1 MNAAFYFPRAAEDLT
16 AYAVER
22 QVGFE
27 QHQGRQF
34 RQPEER
40 NRWIRGILRGM
51 AEVCGADM
59 DAPVRQFDQ
68 RLEDARGCF
77 AVEAL
82 GLPEQ
87 RYTIHSLRRY
97 ADQLDLM
104 NGDQRERMMEVKNL
118 LEDITAY
125 LSWDVFRTGVY
136 DAREQVESRL
146 LRMTARR
153 PIRFTRVLV
162 GGDLDPGGAEFVSGS
177 VHSMDGVRGTE
188 MFQKTAQ
195 EYPER
200 QEWPAICTVYLGGGR
215 EFAVGTID
223 ADELDMAVIR
233 EAGDRFLKQPKV
245 RPVCSRELRVPV
257 CQKADAVSDLAHFPL
272 SAPQKAAS
280 KAHKRKG
287 AER

>member
-1 MNAAFYFPRAAEDLT
+1 MNAAFDFPRAAEALA

-27 QHQGRQF
+27 RHQGLQL

-51 AEVCGADM
+51 ADVCGADQ
-59 DAPVRQFDQ
+59 DAPIRQFDQ
-68 RLEDARGCF
+68 RLEDAHGCF
-77 AVEAL
+77 AVETL

-87 RYTIHSLRRY
+87 RHTIQSLRRY

-118 LEDITAY
+118 LEDITVY
-125 LSWDVFRTGVY
+125 LSWDVSRTGVY
-136 DAREQVESRL
+136 DAREQVESQL

-162 GGDLDPGGAEFVSGS
+162 GGDLDPGGTEFVSGLADS
-177 VHSMDGVRGTE
+177 ADDVRGTE

-200 QEWPAICTVYLGGGR
+200 REWPAICTVYLGGGR

-233 EAGDRFLKQPKV
+233 EAGDRFLKQPEV

-257 CQKADAVSDLAHFPL
+257 HRETKIKS
-272 SAPQKAAS
+272 
-280 KAHKRKG
+280 HKKKE

>member
-1 MNAAFYFPRAAEDLT
+1 MNAAFDFPRAAEALT

-27 QHQGRQF
+27 RHQGLQL

-51 AEVCGADM
+51 ADVCSADQN
-59 DAPVRQFDQ
+59 APIRQFDQ
-68 RLEDARGCF
+68 RLEDAHGCF
-77 AVEAL
+77 AVEVL

-87 RYTIHSLRRY
+87 RHTIQSLRRY
-97 ADQLDLM
+97 ANQLEHMD
-104 NGDQRERMMEVKNL
+104 GDQRERMMEVKNL
-118 LEDITAY
+118 LEDITVY
-125 LSWDVFRTGVY
+125 LSWNVSRTGVY
-136 DAREQVESRL
+136 DAREQVESQL

-162 GGDLDPGGAEFVSGS
+162 GGDLDPGGAEFVSGLADS
-177 VHSMDGVRGTE
+177 ADDVRGTE

-195 EYPER
+195 DYPER
-200 QEWPAICTVYLGGGR
+200 REWPAICTVYLGGGR
-215 EFAVGTID
+215 EFAVGTLD

-233 EAGDRFLKQPKV
+233 EAGDRFLKRPEV

-257 CQKADAVSDLAHFPL
+257 HRETKIKS
-272 SAPQKAAS
+272 
-280 KAHKRKG
+280 HKKRE

>member
-1 MNAAFYFPRAAEDLT
+1 MNAAFDFPRAAEDLT

-27 QHQGRQF
+27 RHQGLQL

-51 AEVCGADM
+51 ADVCGADQ
-59 DAPVRQFDQ
+59 DAPIRQFDQ
-68 RLEDARGCF
+68 RLEDAHGCF
-77 AVEAL
+77 AVETL

-87 RYTIHSLRRY
+87 RHTIQSLRRY

-104 NGDQRERMMEVKNL
+104 NGDQRERMIEVKNL
-118 LEDITAY
+118 LEDITVY
-125 LSWDVFRTGVY
+125 LSWDVSRTGVY
-136 DAREQVESRL
+136 DAREQVESQL

-162 GGDLDPGGAEFVSGS
+162 GGDLDPGGTEFVSGLADS
-177 VHSMDGVRGTE
+177 ADDVRGTE

-200 QEWPAICTVYLGGGR
+200 REWPAICTVYLGGGR

-233 EAGDRFLKQPKV
+233 EAGDRFLKRPEV

-257 CQKADAVSDLAHFPL
+257 HQRANVKLQKRR
-272 SAPQKAAS
+272 AP
-280 KAHKRKG
+280 
-287 AER
+287 ER

>member
-1 MNAAFYFPRAAEDLT
+1 MNAAFDFPRAAEALA

-27 QHQGRQF
+27 RHQGLQL

-51 AEVCGADM
+51 ADVCGADQ
-59 DAPVRQFDQ
+59 DAPIRQFDQ
-68 RLEDARGCF
+68 RLEDAHGCF
-77 AVEAL
+77 AVETL

-87 RYTIHSLRRY
+87 RHTIQSLRRY

-118 LEDITAY
+118 LEDITVY
-125 LSWDVFRTGVY
+125 LSWNVSRTGVY
-136 DAREQVESRL
+136 DAREQVESQL

-162 GGDLDPGGAEFVSGS
+162 GGDLDPGGAEFVSGLADS
-177 VHSMDGVRGTE
+177 ADDVRGTE

-200 QEWPAICTVYLGGGR
+200 REWPAICTVYLGGGR

-233 EAGDRFLKQPKV
+233 ETGDRFLKRPGV
-245 RPVCSRELRVPV
+245 RPVCSRELRVLV
-257 CQKADAVSDLAHFPL
+257 HRETKIKS
-272 SAPQKAAS
+272 
-280 KAHKRKG
+280 HKKRE

>member
-1 MNAAFYFPRAAEDLT
+1 MNEAFDFPRVAENLT

-27 QHQGRQF
+27 RHQGLQL

-51 AEVCGADM
+51 AEVCSVDM
-59 DAPVRQFDQ
+59 DAPVRLLDQ
-68 RLEDARGCF
+68 RLEEAHGCF
-77 AVEAL
+77 AVEML

-87 RYTIHSLRRY
+87 RYTIQSLRQY
-97 ADQLDLM
+97 ADQLERM
-104 NGDQRERMMEVKNL
+104 NGDQRVCMMEVKNL
-118 LEDITAY
+118 LEDITVY
-125 LSWDVFRTGVY
+125 LSWDVSRTGVY
-136 DAREQVESRL
+136 DTREQVESQL

-162 GGDLDPGGAEFVSGS
+162 GGDFDPGGAEFVSGLADS
-177 VHSMDGVRGTE
+177 TDDVRGTE

-215 EFAVGTID
+215 EFAVGTLD

-233 EAGDRFLKQPKV
+233 ETGDRFLKQSGV
-245 RPVCSRELRVPV
+245 RPVCSRELHVPV
-257 CQKADAVSDLAHFPL
+257 CQKANVVSDLAHSPL
-272 SAPQKAAS
+272 SATQKAAG

>member
-1 MNAAFYFPRAAEDLT
+1 MNAAFDFPRAAEDLT

-59 DAPVRQFDQ
+59 DAPVCQFDQ
-68 RLEDARGCF
+68 RLEDAHGCF
-77 AVEAL
+77 AVETL

-87 RYTIHSLRRY
+87 RHTIQSLRRY

-118 LEDITAY
+118 LEDITVY
-125 LSWDVFRTGVY
+125 LSWDVSRTGVY

-162 GGDLDPGGAEFVSGS
+162 GGDLDPGGAEFVSGLADS
-177 VHSMDGVRGTE
+177 ADDVRGTE

-200 QEWPAICTVYLGGGR
+200 REWPAICTVYLGGGR

-233 EAGDRFLKQPKV
+233 EAGDRFLKQPEV

-257 CQKADAVSDLAHFPL
+257 HRETKIKS
-272 SAPQKAAS
+272 
-280 KAHKRKG
+280 HKKKE

>member
-1 MNAAFYFPRAAEDLT
+1 MNAAFDFPRAAEALA

-27 QHQGRQF
+27 RHQGLQL

-51 AEVCGADM
+51 ADVCGADQ
-59 DAPVRQFDQ
+59 DAPIRQFDQ
-68 RLEDARGCF
+68 RLEDAHGCF
-77 AVEAL
+77 AVETL

-87 RYTIHSLRRY
+87 RHTIQSLRRY

-118 LEDITAY
+118 LEDITVY
-125 LSWDVFRTGVY
+125 LSWDVSRTGVY

-162 GGDLDPGGAEFVSGS
+162 GGDLDPGGAEFVSGL
-177 VHSMDGVRGTE
+177 VWDTEGVRNTQ
-188 MFQKTAQ
+188 MFQYLTKT
-195 EYPER
+195 YPCR
-200 QEWPAICTVYLGGGR
+200 KDWPAICRVCLCGGR
-215 EFAVGTID
+215 DIALDIID
-223 ADELDMAVIR
+223 ADGLDMSVIR
-233 EAGDRFLKQPKV
+233 EAGDRFLKRPGVKV
-245 RPVCSRELRVPV
+245 VGSKELHITVQRTANKS
-257 CQKADAVSDLAHFPL
+257 Q
-272 SAPQKAAS
+272 
-280 KAHKRKG
+280 KRKG
-287 AER
+287 PER

>member
-1 MNAAFYFPRAAEDLT
+1 MSTVFDFPRAAEDLT

-22 QVGFE
+22 QAGFA
-27 QHQGRQF
+27 QHQGHQF

-40 NRWIRGILRGM
+40 DRWIRGILRGM

-59 DAPVRQFDQ
+59 DAPVCQFDQ
-68 RLEDARGCF
+68 RLEDAHGCF

-87 RYTIHSLRRY
+87 RHTIQSLRRY
-97 ADQLDLM
+97 ADKLEHMD
-104 NGDQRERMMEVKNL
+104 GDQRERMMEVKNL
-118 LEDITAY
+118 LEDITVY
-125 LSWDVFRTGVY
+125 LSWNVSRTGVY
-136 DAREQVESRL
+136 DAREQVESQL

-162 GGDLDPGGAEFVSGS
+162 GGDLDPGGTEFVSGLADS
-177 VHSMDGVRGTE
+177 ADDVRGTE

-200 QEWPAICTVYLGGGR
+200 REWPAICTVYLGGGR
-215 EFAVGTID
+215 EFAVGTLD

-233 EAGDRFLKQPKV
+233 EAGDQFLKRPGV

-257 CQKADAVSDLAHFPL
+257 HQRANVKLQKRR
-272 SAPQKAAS
+272 AP
-280 KAHKRKG
+280 
-287 AER
+287 ER

>member
-1 MNAAFYFPRAAEDLT
+1 MSMTFNFSRTADGLT

-22 QVGFE
+22 QAGFE
-27 QHQGRQF
+27 RHQNRQI

-51 AEVCGADM
+51 AEVCGVDM
-59 DAPVRQFDQ
+59 DAPVRKFDQ
-68 RLEDARGCF
+68 RLEDAHGCF

-87 RYTIHSLRRY
+87 RDTIHSLRRY
-97 ADQLDLM
+97 TDKLEFM
-104 NGDQRERMMEVKNL
+104 NGDQRARMVEVKNL
-118 LEDITAY
+118 PEDITVC
-125 LSWDVFRTGVY
+125 LSWDVSRTGVY
-136 DAREQVESRL
+136 DAREQVENQL

-162 GGDLDPGGAEFVSGS
+162 GGDLDPGGAEFVSGLADS
-177 VHSMDGVRGTE
+177 TDDVRSTE
-188 MFQKTAQ
+188 MFQNTTQ

-233 EAGDRFLKQPKV
+233 ETGDRFLKQPEV

-257 CQKADAVSDLAHFPL
+257 HRETKIKSH
-272 SAPQKAAS
+272 K
-280 KAHKRKG
+280 KRKEP
-287 AER
+287 ER

>member
-1 MNAAFYFPRAAEDLT
+1 MNAEFDFPRAAEDLT

-22 QVGFE
+22 QAGFE
-27 QHQGRQF
+27 QHQVRQF

-59 DAPVRQFDQ
+59 NAPVRQFDQ
-68 RLEDARGCF
+68 RLEDAHGCF

-87 RYTIHSLRRY
+87 RNTIQSLRQY
-97 ADQLDLM
+97 ANQLELM

-118 LEDITAY
+118 LEDITVY
-125 LSWDVFRTGVY
+125 LSWDVSRTGVY
-136 DAREQVESRL
+136 DARKQVESQL
-146 LRMTARR
+146 LCMTARR

-162 GGDLDPGGAEFVSGS
+162 GGDLDPGGAEFVSGLADS
-177 VHSMDGVRGTE
+177 ADDVRGTE

-200 QEWPAICTVYLGGGR
+200 REWPAICTVYLGGGR
-215 EFAVGTID
+215 EFAVGTLD

-233 EAGDRFLKQPKV
+233 EAGDQFLKRPGV

-257 CQKADAVSDLAHFPL
+257 HRETKIKS
-272 SAPQKAAS
+272 
-280 KAHKRKG
+280 HKKRE